1 MARLRISETFT
12 SVQGEGQWLGIPSF
26 FIRLSG
32 CSLRCHWCDTP
43 YASWNPEGPMRE
55 IAELAD
61 EAAASG
67 VNHVVITGGEPL
79 LFDGVCELTARIESQ
94 GQTITIETAGTH
106 YKSVACHLLSLS
118 PKLSHSAPPLEKPGD
133 WHRRHEESR
142 LNIPVMTQ
150 LINEHPHQIK
160 FVVDP
165 EGERDDFLEIDEL
178 VAKLPS
184 VSPEKILLMAEGRD
198 SETLHRRERLLAP
211 ECIKRG
217 WRLSPRYQIDLFGDT
232 KGT

>member
-1 MARLRISETFT
+1 MARLRIAETFT
-12 SVQGEGQWLGIPSF
+12 SIQGEGQWLGVPSH

-61 EAAASG
+61 EAAGSG
-67 VNHVVITGGEPL
+67 VCHVVITGGEPL

-94 GQTITIETAGTH
+94 GQIITIETAGTH
-106 YKSVACHLLSLS
+106 YQSVACHLLSLS
-118 PKLSHSAPPLEKPGD
+118 PKLSHSAPSEDTPGD
-133 WHRRHEESR
+133 WRQRHEEAR

-150 LINEHPHQIK
+150 LMQQHPHQLK
-160 FVVDP
+160 FVVNP
-165 EGERDDFLEIDEL
+165 EGQRNDLAEIDDL
-178 VAKLPS
+178 IARLPA
-184 VSPEKILLMAEGRD
+184 VSPEKVLLMAEGRD

-211 ECIKRG
+211 ECIRRG

>member
-1 MARLRISETFT
+1 MSRLRISETFT
-12 SVQGEGQWLGIPSF
+12 SVQGEGQWLGVPSH

-32 CSLRCHWCDTP
+32 CNLRCVWCDTP

-79 LFDGVCELTARIESQ
+79 LFDGVTELTARIESQ
-94 GQTITIETAGTH
+94 GQTITIETAGTV
-106 YKSVACHLLSLS
+106 YQSVACHLISLS
-118 PKLSHSAPPLEKPGD
+118 PKLSHSAPPADTPGG
-133 WHRRHEESR
+133 WRERHEAARQNIEVMSR
-142 LNIPVMTQ
+142 LIT
-150 LINEHPHQIK
+150 EFPHQLK

-165 EGERDDFLEIDEL
+165 TGSGDDLKEIDEL
-178 VAKLPS
+178 LALLPL
-184 VSPEKILLMAEGRD
+184 VSPEKIHLMAEGRD
-198 SETLHRRERLLAP
+198 AETLHRRERMLVP
-211 ECIKRG
+211 ECLKRG
-217 WRLSPRYQIDLFGDT
+217 WRLTPRYQIDLFGDT